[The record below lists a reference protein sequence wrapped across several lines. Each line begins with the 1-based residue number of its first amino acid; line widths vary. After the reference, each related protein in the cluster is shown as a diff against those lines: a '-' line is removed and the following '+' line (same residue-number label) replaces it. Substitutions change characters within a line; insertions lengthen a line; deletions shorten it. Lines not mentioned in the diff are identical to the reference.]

1 LVAVHQPPPQRASGT
16 LTVVKTMNKLIVTG
30 PQGSGKGTQAVLLE
44 KRCDLVHISVGD
56 MLRWNVHNHT
66 QLGAHV
72 QRTLAAGMLLPDEV
86 VEQLV
91 RERLDQHDW
100 NFGFVLDGFPRT
112 EAQAVFL
119 LERYHVDA
127 AIYLDVHDDVVLRRA
142 LARRVCSRCG
152 QDYNLISHQPVRTDV
167 CDICGGALVARED
180 DTPGALR
187 LRLAEY
193 HRQTEP
199 MLAFL
204 RTRKPVFF
212 LDGDRPPE
220 EVYAEICEKTGL
232 LSPVDFASRN
242 GATVPHVGAQVA
254 AP

>member
-1 LVAVHQPPPQRASGT
+1 
-16 LTVVKTMNKLIVTG
+16 MNKLIVTG

-56 MLRWNVHNHT
+56 MLRWNVRNHT

-72 QRTLAAGMLLPDEV
+72 QRSLASGALLPDEV
-86 VEQLV
+86 VETLV
-91 RERLDQHDW
+91 RERLDRHDW

-112 EAQAVFL
+112 RAQAEFL

-127 AIYLDVHDDVVLRRA
+127 VVYLDVHDDVVLRRA

-152 QDYNLISHQPVRTDV
+152 QDYNVLSHEPVRPGV
-167 CDICGGALVARED
+167 CDACGGVLIARDD

-187 LRLAEY
+187 VRLAEY
-193 HRQTEP
+193 HAQTEP
-199 MLAFL
+199 MLAYL

-212 LDGDRPPE
+212 LNGDRLPE
-220 EVYAEICEKTGL
+220 DVYAEICEKTDLVASAG
-232 LSPVDFASRN
+232 SPDQN
-242 GATVPHVGAQVA
+242 GAARASVAGGAA
-254 AP
+254 TA